1 MMDSYGN
8 ESIVFDVHVNVH
20 GHRYLHGTEPPSE
33 PFQGTFE
40 QSKRSIAPVRLIL
53 HGRGTFEF
61 YRRRE
66 SGYVSHQGI
75 WQRVGDD
82 AIRVVP
88 LETAPINLLTNKY
101 EHLTDTVRIINND
114 VLRVTF
120 WYTLSPL
127 VFDYHRVEE

>member
-1 MMDSYGN
+1 MVTKVLFLTFMSMCMG
-8 ESIVFDVHVNVH
+8 I
-20 GHRYLHGTEPPSE
+20 GICMGTEPPSE

-40 QSKRSIAPVRLIL
+40 THIKGWCEPVRLIL
-53 HGRGTFEF
+53 HGRGTFE
-61 YRRRE
+61 YYSE
-66 SGYVSHQGI
+66 YGGLSYKGI

-88 LETAPINLLTNKY
+88 LETAPIDLLTSKP

-120 WYTLSPL
+120 LYTLSPL
-127 VFDYHRVEE
+127 VCDYHRVED

>member
-1 MMDSYGN
+1 MKVLFLTFMSMCMG
-8 ESIVFDVHVNVH
+8 I
-20 GHRYLHGTEPPSE
+20 GICMGMGTEPPSE

-40 QSKRSIAPVRLIL
+40 QSKHSIAPVRLIL
-53 HGRGTFEF
+53 HGRGTFE
-61 YRRRE
+61 YYSE
-66 SGYVSHQGI
+66 YGGLSYKGI

-88 LETAPINLLTNKY
+88 LETAPIDLLTSKP

-127 VFDYHRVEE
+127 VCDYHRVEE

>member
-1 MMDSYGN
+1 MVTKVLFLTFMSMCMG
-8 ESIVFDVHVNVH
+8 I
-20 GHRYLHGTEPPSE
+20 GICMGMGTEPPSE

-61 YRRRE
+61 YDE
-66 SGYVSHQGI
+66 SGYVPNQGI

>member
-1 MMDSYGN
+1 MVMKVLFLTFMSMCMG
-8 ESIVFDVHVNVH
+8 I
-20 GHRYLHGTEPPSE
+20 GICMGTEPPSE

-40 QSKRSIAPVRLIL
+40 THIKGWCEPVRLIL
-53 HGRGTFEF
+53 HGRGTFE
-61 YRRRE
+61 YYSE
-66 SGYVSHQGI
+66 YGGLSYKGI

-88 LETAPINLLTNKY
+88 LETAPIDLLTSKP

-127 VFDYHRVEE
+127 VCDYHRVED

>member
-1 MMDSYGN
+1 MVTKVLFLTFMSMCMG
-8 ESIVFDVHVNVH
+8 I
-20 GHRYLHGTEPPSE
+20 GICMGMGTEPPSE

-40 QSKRSIAPVRLIL
+40 THIKGWCEPVRLIL

-61 YRRRE
+61 YDE

-88 LETAPINLLTNKY
+88 LETAPIDLLTSKP

-127 VFDYHRVEE
+127 VFDYHRVED

>member
-1 MMDSYGN
+1 MVTKVLFLTFMSMCMG
-8 ESIVFDVHVNVH
+8 I
-20 GHRYLHGTEPPSE
+20 GICMGTEPPSE

-40 QSKRSIAPVRLIL
+40 QSKHSIAPVRLIL

-88 LETAPINLLTNKY
+88 LDTSLIDLITFKRQSIS
-101 EHLTDTVRIINND
+101 DTVRIMSSD
-114 VLRVTF
+114 LLRLTH
-120 WYTLSPL
+120 YDYSPP
-127 VFDYHRVEE
+127 VVRDYHRVEE

>member
-1 MMDSYGN
+1 MVMKVLFLTFCMG
-8 ESIVFDVHVNVH
+8 I
-20 GHRYLHGTEPPSE
+20 GICMGTEPPSE

-40 QSKRSIAPVRLIL
+40 QSKHSIAPVRLIL

-88 LETAPINLLTNKY
+88 LDTSIIDLITFKRQSIS
-101 EHLTDTVRIINND
+101 DTVRIISSD
-114 VLRVTF
+114 MLRLTH
-120 WYTLSPL
+120 YDYSPP
-127 VFDYHRVEE
+127 VVRDYHRVEE

>member
-1 MMDSYGN
+1 MVMKVLFLTFCMG
-8 ESIVFDVHVNVH
+8 I
-20 GHRYLHGTEPPSE
+20 GICMGTEPPSE

-40 QSKRSIAPVRLIL
+40 THIKGWCEPVRLIL

-88 LETAPINLLTNKY
+88 LETAPIDLLTSKP

-127 VFDYHRVEE
+127 VCDYHRVED

>member
-1 MMDSYGN
+1 MVTKVLFLTFMSMCMG
-8 ESIVFDVHVNVH
+8 I
-20 GHRYLHGTEPPSE
+20 GICMGMGTEPPSE

-40 QSKRSIAPVRLIL
+40 THIKGWCEPVRLIL

-61 YRRRE
+61 YDE

-88 LETAPINLLTNKY
+88 LETAPIDLLTSKP

-127 VFDYHRVEE
+127 VCDYHRVEE

>member
-1 MMDSYGN
+1 MVTKVLFLTFMSMCMG
-8 ESIVFDVHVNVH
+8 I
-20 GHRYLHGTEPPSE
+20 GICMGMGTEPPSE

-53 HGRGTFEF
+53 HGRGTFE
-61 YRRRE
+61 YYSE
-66 SGYVSHQGI
+66 YGGLSYKGI

-82 AIRVVP
+82 AIRLIP
-88 LETAPINLLTNKY
+88 LDTSIIDLITFKRQSIS
-101 EHLTDTVRIINND
+101 DTVRIINSD
-114 VLRVTF
+114 MLRLTH

>member
-1 MMDSYGN
+1 MVTKVLFLTFMSMCMG
-8 ESIVFDVHVNVH
+8 I
-20 GHRYLHGTEPPSE
+20 GICMGMGTEPPSE

-40 QSKRSIAPVRLIL
+40 QSKHSIAPVRLIL

-82 AIRVVP
+82 AIRLIP
-88 LETAPINLLTNKY
+88 LDTSIIDLITFKRQSIS
-101 EHLTDTVRIINND
+101 DTVRIINSD
-114 VLRVTF
+114 MLRLTH
-120 WYTLSPL
+120 YDYSPP
-127 VFDYHRVEE
+127 VVRDYHRVEE

>member
-1 MMDSYGN
+1 MVMKVLFLTFCMG
-8 ESIVFDVHVNVH
+8 I
-20 GHRYLHGTEPPSE
+20 GICMGTEPPSE

-40 QSKRSIAPVRLIL
+40 THIKGWCEPVRLIL
-53 HGRGTFEF
+53 HGRGTFE
-61 YRRRE
+61 YYSE
-66 SGYVSHQGI
+66 YGGLSYKGI

-88 LETAPINLLTNKY
+88 LETAPIDLLTSKP

-127 VFDYHRVEE
+127 VCDYHRVED

>member
-1 MMDSYGN
+1 MVTKVLFLTFCMG
-8 ESIVFDVHVNVH
+8 I
-20 GHRYLHGTEPPSE
+20 GICMGTEPPSE

-40 QSKRSIAPVRLIL
+40 THIKGWCEPVRLIL

-61 YRRRE
+61 YDE

-88 LETAPINLLTNKY
+88 LETAPIDLLTSKP

-127 VFDYHRVEE
+127 VCDYHRVEE

>member
-1 MMDSYGN
+1 MVMKVLFLTFCMG
-8 ESIVFDVHVNVH
+8 I
-20 GHRYLHGTEPPSE
+20 GICMGTEPPSE

-40 QSKRSIAPVRLIL
+40 THIKGWCEPVRLIL
-53 HGRGTFEF
+53 HGRGTFE
-61 YRRRE
+61 YYSE
-66 SGYVSHQGI
+66 YGGLSYKGI

-88 LETAPINLLTNKY
+88 LETAPIDLLTSKP

-127 VFDYHRVEE
+127 VCDYHRVEE

>member
-1 MMDSYGN
+1 MVMKVLFLTFMSMCMG
-8 ESIVFDVHVNVH
+8 I
-20 GHRYLHGTEPPSE
+20 GICMGTEPPSE

-40 QSKRSIAPVRLIL
+40 QSKHSIAPVRLIL
-53 HGRGTFEF
+53 HGRGTFE
-61 YRRRE
+61 YYSE
-66 SGYVSHQGI
+66 YGGLSYKGI

-88 LETAPINLLTNKY
+88 LETAPIDLLTSKP

-127 VFDYHRVEE
+127 VCDYHRVED

>member
-1 MMDSYGN
+1 MVMKVLFLTFCMG
-8 ESIVFDVHVNVH
+8 I
-20 GHRYLHGTEPPSE
+20 GICMGMGTEPPSE

-40 QSKRSIAPVRLIL
+40 THIKGWCEPVRLIL
-53 HGRGTFEF
+53 YGRGTFE
-61 YRRRE
+61 YYSE
-66 SGYVSHQGI
+66 YGGLSYKGI

-88 LETAPINLLTNKY
+88 LETAPIDLLTSKP

-127 VFDYHRVEE
+127 VCDYHRVEE

>member
-1 MMDSYGN
+1 MVTKVLFLTFMSMCMGM
-8 ESIVFDVHVNVH
+8 
-20 GHRYLHGTEPPSE
+20 GTEPPSE

-40 QSKRSIAPVRLIL
+40 THIKGWCEPVRLIL

-61 YRRRE
+61 YDE
-66 SGYVSHQGI
+66 SGYVPHQGI

-127 VFDYHRVEE
+127 VFDYHRVED

>member
-1 MMDSYGN
+1 MVTKVLFLTFCMG
-8 ESIVFDVHVNVH
+8 I
-20 GHRYLHGTEPPSE
+20 GICMGTEPPSE

-40 QSKRSIAPVRLIL
+40 THIKGWCEPVRLIL

-61 YRRRE
+61 YDE
-66 SGYVSHQGI
+66 SGYVPHQGI

>member
-1 MMDSYGN
+1 MVMKVLFLTFCMG
-8 ESIVFDVHVNVH
+8 I
-20 GHRYLHGTEPPSE
+20 GICMGTEPPSE

-40 QSKRSIAPVRLIL
+40 THIKGWCEPVRLIL

-82 AIRVVP
+82 AIRLIP
-88 LETAPINLLTNKY
+88 LDTSIIDLITFKRQSIS
-101 EHLTDTVRIINND
+101 DTVRIISSD
-114 VLRVTF
+114 MLRLTH
-120 WYTLSPL
+120 YDYSPP
-127 VFDYHRVEE
+127 VVRDYHRVEE

>member
-1 MMDSYGN
+1 MKVLFLTFCMG
-8 ESIVFDVHVNVH
+8 I
-20 GHRYLHGTEPPSE
+20 GICMGTEPPSE

-40 QSKRSIAPVRLIL
+40 QSKHSIAPVRLIL

-88 LETAPINLLTNKY
+88 LDTSIIDLITFKRQSIS
-101 EHLTDTVRIINND
+101 DTVRIISSD
-114 VLRVTF
+114 MLRLTH
-120 WYTLSPL
+120 YDYSPP
-127 VFDYHRVEE
+127 VVRDYHRVEE

>member
-1 MMDSYGN
+1 MVTKVLFLTFMSMCMG
-8 ESIVFDVHVNVH
+8 I
-20 GHRYLHGTEPPSE
+20 GICMGTEPPSE

-40 QSKRSIAPVRLIL
+40 THIKGWCEPVRLIL

-61 YRRRE
+61 YDE

-88 LETAPINLLTNKY
+88 LETAPIDLLTSKP

-127 VFDYHRVEE
+127 VCDYHRVEE

>member
-1 MMDSYGN
+1 MVTKVLFLTFMSMCMG
-8 ESIVFDVHVNVH
+8 I
-20 GHRYLHGTEPPSE
+20 GICMGTEPPSE

-40 QSKRSIAPVRLIL
+40 THIKGWCEPVRLIL

-88 LETAPINLLTNKY
+88 LETAPIDLLTSKP

-120 WYTLSPL
+120 LYTLSPL
-127 VFDYHRVEE
+127 VCDYHRVED

>member
-1 MMDSYGN
+1 MVTKVLFLTFMSMCMG
-8 ESIVFDVHVNVH
+8 I
-20 GHRYLHGTEPPSE
+20 GICMGMGTEPPSE

-40 QSKRSIAPVRLIL
+40 THIKGWCEPVRLIL

-61 YRRRE
+61 YDE
-66 SGYVSHQGI
+66 SGYVPHQGI

-88 LETAPINLLTNKY
+88 LETAPIDLLTSKP

-127 VFDYHRVEE
+127 VCDYHRVEE

>member
-1 MMDSYGN
+1 MVTKVLFLTFMSMCMG
-8 ESIVFDVHVNVH
+8 I
-20 GHRYLHGTEPPSE
+20 GICMGTEPPSE

-40 QSKRSIAPVRLIL
+40 THIKGWCEPVRLIL
-53 HGRGTFEF
+53 HGRGTFE
-61 YRRRE
+61 YYSE
-66 SGYVSHQGI
+66 YGGLSYKGI

-82 AIRVVP
+82 AIRLIP
-88 LETAPINLLTNKY
+88 LETAPIDLLTSKP

-127 VFDYHRVEE
+127 VCDYHRVED

>member
-1 MMDSYGN
+1 MVMKVLFLTFCMG
-8 ESIVFDVHVNVH
+8 I
-20 GHRYLHGTEPPSE
+20 GICMGTEPPSE

-40 QSKRSIAPVRLIL
+40 QSKHSIAPVRLIL

-82 AIRVVP
+82 AIRLIP
-88 LETAPINLLTNKY
+88 LDTSIIDLITFKRQSIS
-101 EHLTDTVRIINND
+101 DTVRIISSD
-114 VLRVTF
+114 MLRLTH
-120 WYTLSPL
+120 YDYSPP
-127 VFDYHRVEE
+127 VVRDYHRVEE

>member
-1 MMDSYGN
+1 MVTKVLFLTFMSMCMG
-8 ESIVFDVHVNVH
+8 I
-20 GHRYLHGTEPPSE
+20 GICMGMGTEPPSE

-40 QSKRSIAPVRLIL
+40 QSKHSIAPVRLIL
-53 HGRGTFEF
+53 HGRGTFE
-61 YRRRE
+61 YYSE
-66 SGYVSHQGI
+66 YGGLSYKGI

-88 LETAPINLLTNKY
+88 LETAPIDLLTSKP

-127 VFDYHRVEE
+127 VCDYHRVED

>member
-1 MMDSYGN
+1 MVTKVLFLTFMSMCMG
-8 ESIVFDVHVNVH
+8 I
-20 GHRYLHGTEPPSE
+20 GICMGTEPPSE

-40 QSKRSIAPVRLIL
+40 THIKGWCEPVRLIL

-82 AIRVVP
+82 AIRLIP
-88 LETAPINLLTNKY
+88 LDTSIIDLITFKRQSIS
-101 EHLTDTVRIINND
+101 DTVRIISSD
-114 VLRVTF
+114 MLRLTH
-120 WYTLSPL
+120 YDYSPP
-127 VFDYHRVEE
+127 VVRDYHRVEE

>member
-1 MMDSYGN
+1 MVTKVLFLTFMSMCMG
-8 ESIVFDVHVNVH
+8 I
-20 GHRYLHGTEPPSE
+20 GICMGTEPPSE

-40 QSKRSIAPVRLIL
+40 THIKGWCEPVRLIL

-61 YRRRE
+61 YDE

-88 LETAPINLLTNKY
+88 LETAPIDLLTSKP

-127 VFDYHRVEE
+127 VFDYHRVED

>member
-1 MMDSYGN
+1 MKVLFLTFMSMCMG
-8 ESIVFDVHVNVH
+8 I
-20 GHRYLHGTEPPSE
+20 GICMGMGTEPPSE

-40 QSKRSIAPVRLIL
+40 THIKGWCEPVRLIL

-88 LETAPINLLTNKY
+88 LETAPIDLLTSKP

-127 VFDYHRVEE
+127 VCDYHRVEE